1 MTVEELNA
9 IRRRCECCEVQDYD
23 DKQDLSRRIKDSIK
37 RSVDGDW
44 TYEEV
49 TGEIRREVL
58 IPGADTAE

>member
-9 IRRRCECCEVQDYD
+9 IRRRCECCEVQDDD

-44 TYEEV
+44 TYEE
-49 TGEIRREVL
+49 
-58 IPGADTAE
+58 